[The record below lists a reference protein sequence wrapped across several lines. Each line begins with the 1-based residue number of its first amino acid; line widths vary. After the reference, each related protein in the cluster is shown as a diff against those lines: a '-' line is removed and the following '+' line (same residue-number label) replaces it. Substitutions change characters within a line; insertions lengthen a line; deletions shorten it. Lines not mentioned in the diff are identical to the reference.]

1 MFFKRFFI
9 FFYPTSDQK
18 YDKKSFFQNIGRYVI
33 CKARGQSI
41 GYGRSGAHENCV
53 FPFINSGRRY
63 NGCIPDSKGAWCA
76 TKVDSKGKMQT
87 WARCNNYC
95 KKDYGK

>member
-1 MFFKRFFI
+1 M
-9 FFYPTSDQK
+9 
-18 YDKKSFFQNIGRYVI
+18 I

-41 GYGRSGAHENCV
+41 GYGSSGAHENCV

-63 NGCIPDSKGAWCA
+63 NGCIPDSQGVWCA